1 MAGSR
6 ASWLGLALAAGF
18 VVRPP
23 AAAGQDV
30 DRQIRAN
37 QARLDSIRREREQL
51 ESELSRLRGR
61 AHSLATEL
69 ANVERQVQTTSRLV
83 NELDRQIGALG
94 GSLDTV
100 TLELAL
106 TEDALAEKRAILQR
120 RVAEIYKRGPLWSFQ
135 VMLAAESFG
144 DLVSRY
150 KYLYLVS
157 RQDRALVGAIE
168 ELRRRIAA
176 ERRQLL
182 RIRTELAARREE
194 RATELSRY
202 VSLEQRYQRSLRET
216 RASERAAAA
225 RVDSLARAAE
235 RLNQLIAALERARRR
250 SPGGGAGPSSIT
262 PSDLGKLD
270 WPASGELV
278 YRFGTQRLPNNTT
291 IRQNGIGIR
300 TPAGTPVRAVAAG
313 AVALARPLNTYG
325 PTVMLDHGGGF
336 YTLYLYLSKL
346 SVREG
351 QHLEAGEVV
360 GLSGGESSPEGPHL
374 EFQIRGQGGIALD
387 PLNWLKPRPEAQP
400 QR

>member
-1 MAGSR
+1 MPSWRG
-6 ASWLGLALAAGF
+6 SWLGLAVCAGLLA
-18 VVRPP
+18 RPA

-37 QARLDSIRREREQL
+37 QARLDSIRRERVQL

-69 ANVERQVQTTSRLV
+69 ANVERQVSTTNRLV

-106 TEDALAEKRAILQR
+106 TEDALAEKRAVLQR
-120 RVAEIYKRGPLWSFQ
+120 RVAEIYKRGPLWTFQ

-157 RQDRALVGAIE
+157 RQDRALVGTIE
-168 ELRRRIAA
+168 ELRGRIAA
-176 ERRQLL
+176 QRRQLL

-194 RATELSRY
+194 RATELSRF

-235 RLNQLIAALERARRR
+235 RLNQVIAALERARRR
-250 SPGGGAGPSSIT
+250 SPGGGAGPSTIT
-262 PSDLGKLD
+262 ASDLGKLD
-270 WPASGELV
+270 WPVTGELV

-313 AVALARPLNTYG
+313 SVALARPLNTYG

-346 SVREG
+346 SVSEG
-351 QHLEAGEVV
+351 QHLSAGEIV
-360 GLSGGESSPEGPHL
+360 GLSGGETSPEGPHL

-387 PLNWLKPRPEAQP
+387 PLNWLKPLP
-400 QR
+400 